1 MATRLRNIV
10 FCALAIVITCAA
22 ILYKIADLSEF
33 LPEELDNGKRSYLE
47 GADLQPLPEIT
58 LDGFVSGSLQD
69 ELESYFSGCWP
80 ARDSALLANASLQ
93 RSFISAAALPFGYD
107 TWHTYYG
114 SAQVYYAPQYA
125 LFETPD
131 APSEENATLLE
142 DAASAINELHEKHPD
157 IKIIVAMSDRSRITD
172 ANPLHSLSNNTADY
186 SFFEKHFFGNLD
198 EEITVVTQ
206 RKETP
211 EVFFT
216 CYFKTDHHWNI
227 YGAYEMYRVIAE
239 ELGKNAIQ
247 KEGVI
252 DFPSNPF
259 YGSIARAGLDCNQQ
273 DILSDF
279 EFDLPKFE
287 IWRNGKIISRS
298 DKDAYLS
305 NSQSLDELRSMYNA
319 YAYYYGGDYDRLV
332 YVNHERRD
340 SDCLI
345 IGDSYTQPIEQLM
358 ASSFCK
364 TIVLDPR
371 EFKGSTE
378 KQITDN
384 NISTLILLMGSN
396 TLLDPCVA
404 DCLKR

>member
-157 IKIIVAMSDRSRITD
+157 IKIIVAMSDRSRITN

-186 SFFEKHFFGNLD
+186 GFFEKHLFGNLD

-211 EVFFT
+211 EEFFAY
-216 CYFKTDHHWNI
+216 YFKSDHHWNVF
-227 YGAYEMYRVIAE
+227 GAYEMYESLCE
-239 ELGKNAIQ
+239 ELNVEAVKPTSRVEFPQMPFYALLHETAWTAQLRTILPTSCLT
-247 KEGVI
+247 
-252 DFPSNPF
+252 FPSIRC
-259 YGSIARAGLDCNQQ
+259 GA
-273 DILSDF
+273 
-279 EFDLPKFE
+279 
-287 IWRNGKIISRS
+287 
-298 DKDAYLS
+298 
-305 NSQSLDELRSMYNA
+305 
-319 YAYYYGGDYDRLV
+319 
-332 YVNHERRD
+332 
-340 SDCLI
+340 
-345 IGDSYTQPIEQLM
+345 T
-358 ASSFCK
+358 ASSFSVTMPTSTHNRMK
-364 TIVLDPR
+364 ATTIKYRLITVTPTILEAITIVS
-371 EFKGSTE
+371 F
-378 KQITDN
+378 
-384 NISTLILLMGSN
+384 TLIKKARAASCSSAIHTRSQSRNYSPRITQMKSSLIPDIIKNLLRSRYRMPMSN
-396 TLLDPCVA
+396 LSSC
-404 DCLKR
+404 

>member
-114 SAQVYYAPQYA
+114 SAQVYYAPQNA

-131 APSEENATLLE
+131 APSGKNATLLE

-157 IKIIVAMSDRSRITD
+157 IKIVVAISDRSRITD

-211 EVFFT
+211 EEYFAY
-216 CYFKTDHHWNI
+216 YFKSDHHWNI
-227 YGAYEMYRVIAE
+227 YGAYEMYESLCE
-239 ELGKNAIQ
+239 ELSIGTV
-247 KEGVI
+247 EPTSTVE
-252 DFPSNPF
+252 FPQMPF
-259 YGSIARAGLDCNQQ
+259 YGSIARNGLDCSIE
-273 DILSDF
+273 DYITDLV
-279 EFDLPKFE
+279 FDLPE
-287 IWRNGKIISRS
+287 YQVWRNGKQLQRNHADLYTQPDESY
-298 DKDAYLS
+298 DNNLS
-305 NSQSLDELRSMYNA
+305 TYNG
-319 YAYYYGGDYDRLV
+319 YGYYFGSDYDRLV
-332 YVNHERRD
+332 YTNQKGEG
-340 SDCLI
+340 SIML
-345 IGDSYTQPIEQLM
+345 IGDSYTQPIEKLL
-358 ASSFCK
+358 ASHYSNE
-364 TIVLDPR
+364 IVVDPR
-371 EFKGSTE
+371 HFKGSLE
-378 KQITDN
+378 EQISDADVQS
-384 NISTLILLMGSN
+384 IVLLMGSN
-396 TLLDPCVA
+396 TLLNSKMQ
-404 DCLKR
+404 DCLMR